1 MERFPRSRPRE
12 ENSCA
17 RDFPRKK
24 SSQSGASRTRK
35 GRGSKNVAST
45 TSWGGCCSLILP
57 WTLWGDPA
65 VGLLRNLLCSG
76 QRWAENCRGQARDAQ
91 ELLGSL
97 VSQDQPTSYPETHT
111 LREGLIAIF
120 DDSRL
125 V

>member
-45 TSWGGCCSLILP
+45 MSQGRVLQPDSALDALGVILQ
-57 WTLWGDPA
+57 W
-65 VGLLRNLLCSG
+65 VC
-76 QRWAENCRGQARDAQ
+76 
-91 ELLGSL
+91 
-97 VSQDQPTSYPETHT
+97 
-111 LREGLIAIF
+111 
-120 DDSRL
+120 
-125 V
+125 